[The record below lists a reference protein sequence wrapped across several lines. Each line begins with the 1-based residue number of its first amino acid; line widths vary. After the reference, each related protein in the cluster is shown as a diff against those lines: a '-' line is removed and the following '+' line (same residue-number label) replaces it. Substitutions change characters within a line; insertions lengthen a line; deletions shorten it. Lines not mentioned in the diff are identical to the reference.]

1 MSKVLVIDD
10 DVTFCLMLE
19 TFLNKHSYKV
29 QQSFSFG
36 DAVKKLGT
44 FKPDIVLTDLRLPDN
59 DGLEVLK
66 TVMRE
71 SPQVPVILMTGYADI
86 RTAVQ
91 AMKLGAFDYVAKPV
105 NPDEILLTLKRALN
119 PVKLNNIES
128 TQSSDKASFF
138 LEGHSPAARK
148 ISEYVSLVAPT
159 NMSVLLMGESG
170 TGKEFVAR
178 KIHIESVRKD
188 KTFVAIDCG
197 ALPRD
202 LAGSEF
208 FGHLKGSFTGA
219 YSDKQGQFE
228 AANGGTIFLDEIGNL
243 SYDIQVQL
251 LRAIQERKI
260 RRIGSTSEISIDV
273 RIITA
278 TNEDLKQ
285 AVAKGDFREDLFH
298 RINEFA
304 IQVSPLRHR
313 QEDLMLFAA
322 HFLKHAN
329 IELNRSVEFFED
341 EVVEIFTRYS
351 WPGNFREFRN
361 IIKRAVLLT
370 KGDTI
375 FKHTLPEEMIIE
387 ALQHASQP
395 SANSSSS
402 GASSSGTSASSS
414 SSSSGISDA
423 SSGYAPN
430 IPFQPIELKDAAHR
444 SERDLII
451 STLEKVRFNKSK
463 AAKVLNVDRKTLYNK
478 MRQYNIPLQ

>member
-1 MSKVLVIDD
+1 MNKVLVVDD
-10 DVTFCLMLE
+10 DVTFCLMLD
-19 TFLNKHSYKV
+19 TFLNKHGFKV
-29 QQSFSFG
+29 EQSFSYADG
-36 DAVKKLGT
+36 SKKLTT

-59 DGLEVLK
+59 DGLEVLRA
-66 TVMRE
+66 VIRE
-71 SPQVPVILMTGYADI
+71 NPQTPVVLMTGYADI

-105 NPDEILLTLKRALN
+105 NPDEILLTIKRALN
-119 PVKLNNIES
+119 PIKIALNEISQN
-128 TQSSDKASFF
+128 TDKSVFF
-138 LEGHSPAARK
+138 VEGFSPAARK

-170 TGKEFVAR
+170 TGKEFIAR
-178 KIHIESVRKD
+178 KIHLESQRAD

-219 YSDKQGQFE
+219 FTDKLGQFE

-243 SYDIQVQL
+243 SYEIQIQL

-285 AVAKGDFREDLFH
+285 SVARGEFREDLYH

-304 IQVSPLRHR
+304 ITVAPLRQR
-313 QEDLMLFAA
+313 PEDLMLFAK

-329 IELNRSVEFFED
+329 IELNKNIEYFD
-341 EVVEIFTRYS
+341 EEVIEIFSRYS

-375 FKHTLPEEMIIE
+375 EKHTLPDELVNE
-387 ALQHASQP
+387 ALQHTAQI
-395 SANSSSS
+395 AEKNENEFIISS
-402 GASSSGTSASSS
+402 TVL
-414 SSSSGISDA
+414 
-423 SSGYAPN
+423 PV
-430 IPFQPIELKDAAHR
+430 IELRDAAHK

-463 AAKVLNVDRKTLYNK
+463 AAKILNVDRKTLYNK

>member
-1 MSKVLVIDD
+1 MNKVLVVDD

-19 TFLNKHSYKV
+19 TFLNKHGFKV
-29 QQSFSFG
+29 QQSFTYT
-36 DAVKKLGT
+36 DAEKKLNT
-44 FKPDIVLTDLRLPDN
+44 FKPDIVLTDLRLPDS

-66 TVMRE
+66 TVMVV
-71 SPQVPVILMTGYADI
+71 SPQIPVVLMTGYADI

-105 NPDEILLTLKRALN
+105 NPDEILLTIKRALN
-119 PVKLNNIES
+119 PSRVTVTDKL
-128 TQSSDKASFF
+128 QAGDKTSFF
-138 LEGHSPAARK
+138 VEGFSPAARK

-159 NMSVLLMGESG
+159 NMSVLIMGESG
-170 TGKEFVAR
+170 TGKEYIAR
-178 KIHIESVRKD
+178 KIHLQSQRAG

-219 YSDKQGQFE
+219 FTDKQGQFE

-285 AVAKGDFREDLFH
+285 AVAKGEFREDLYH

-304 IQVSPLRHR
+304 ITVAPLKQRP
-313 QEDLMLFAA
+313 EDLMLFAG
-322 HFLKHAN
+322 HFLKQAN
-329 IELNRSVEFFED
+329 TELNRNVQFLDD
-341 EVVEIFTRYS
+341 EVIDIFTKYS
-351 WPGNFREFRN
+351 WPGNFREFKN
-361 IIKRAVLLT
+361 IIKRAVLLS
-370 KGDTI
+370 KGETI
-375 FKHTLPEEMIIE
+375 YKETLPEEIINE
-387 ALQHASQP
+387 ALDYQP
-395 SANSSSS
+395 PVTQTMPSVSTLFNGVHQQSM
-402 GASSSGTSASSS
+402 
-414 SSSSGISDA
+414 
-423 SSGYAPN
+423 AP
-430 IPFQPIELKDAAHR
+430 PIELRDAAHR
-444 SERDLII
+444 SERDLIV

-463 AAKVLNVDRKTLYNK
+463 AAKILNVDRKTLYNK

>member
-1 MSKVLVIDD
+1 MSKVLIVDD

-19 TFLNKHSYKV
+19 TFLNKHGFNV
-29 QQSFSFG
+29 QQSFSYSEG
-36 DAVKKLGT
+36 SKKIAS

-59 DGLEVLK
+59 DGLEVLR

-71 SPQVPVILMTGYADI
+71 SPHVPVVLMTGYADI

-105 NPDEILLTLKRALN
+105 NPDEILITINRALN
-119 PVKLNNIES
+119 PDKANNASIIDN
-128 TQSSDKASFF
+128 SDKSGFF
-138 LEGHSPAARK
+138 VEGISPAARK
-148 ISEYVSLVAPT
+148 ISEYVSLVSPT
-159 NMSVLLMGESG
+159 NMSVLIMGESG
-170 TGKEFVAR
+170 TGKEFIAR
-178 KIHIESVRKD
+178 KIHLQSARAD

-208 FGHLKGSFTGA
+208 FGHMKGSFTGA
-219 YSDKQGQFE
+219 FSDKQGQFE

-251 LRAIQERKI
+251 LRTIQERKI
-260 RRIGSTSEISIDV
+260 RRIGSTSEISVDV

-285 AVAKGDFREDLFH
+285 AVARGDFREDLYH

-304 IQVSPLRHR
+304 ITVAPLRQR
-313 QEDLMLFAA
+313 PEDLMLFAQ
-322 HFLKHAN
+322 HFLKYAN
-329 IELNRSVEFFED
+329 TELQKNVVNFD
-341 EVVEIFTRYS
+341 KEVIDIFLKYS
-351 WPGNFREFRN
+351 WPGNFREFKN
-361 IIKRAVLLT
+361 IIKRSVLLS
-370 KGDTI
+370 KSETI
-375 FKHTLPEEMIIE
+375 YKNTLPEEIISE
-387 ALQHASQP
+387 ALQHSATINPLINSTEASHRESP
-395 SANSSSS
+395 AEEPPV
-402 GASSSGTSASSS
+402 
-414 SSSSGISDA
+414 D
-423 SSGYAPN
+423 
-430 IPFQPIELKDAAHR
+430 LRDAAHR

>member
-1 MSKVLVIDD
+1 MNKVLVVDD
-10 DVTFCLMLE
+10 DVTFCLMLD
-19 TFLNKHSYKV
+19 TFLNKHGFKV
-29 QQSFSFG
+29 EQSFSYADG
-36 DAVKKLGT
+36 SKKLTT

-59 DGLEVLK
+59 DGLEVLRA
-66 TVMRE
+66 VIRE
-71 SPQVPVILMTGYADI
+71 NPQTPVVLMTGYADI

-105 NPDEILLTLKRALN
+105 NPDEILLTIKRALN
-119 PVKLNNIES
+119 PIKIALNEISQN
-128 TQSSDKASFF
+128 TDKSVFF
-138 LEGHSPAARK
+138 VEGFSPAARK

-170 TGKEFVAR
+170 TGKEFIAR
-178 KIHIESVRKD
+178 KIHLESQRAD

-219 YSDKQGQFE
+219 FTDKLGQFE

-243 SYDIQVQL
+243 SYEIQIQL

-285 AVAKGDFREDLFH
+285 SVARGEFREDLYH

-304 IQVSPLRHR
+304 ITVAPLRQR
-313 QEDLMLFAA
+313 PEDLMLFAK

-329 IELNRSVEFFED
+329 IELNKNIEYFD
-341 EVVEIFTRYS
+341 EEVIEIFSRYS

-375 FKHTLPEEMIIE
+375 EKHTLPDELVNE
-387 ALQHASQP
+387 ALQHTAQI
-395 SANSSSS
+395 AEKNENEFIISST
-402 GASSSGTSASSS
+402 AL
-414 SSSSGISDA
+414 
-423 SSGYAPN
+423 PV
-430 IPFQPIELKDAAHR
+430 IELRDAAHR

-463 AAKVLNVDRKTLYNK
+463 AAKILNVDRKTLYNK

>member
-1 MSKVLVIDD
+1 MSKVLIVDD

-19 TFLNKHSYKV
+19 TFLNKHGFSV
-29 QQSFSFG
+29 QQSFSYG
-36 DAVKKLGT
+36 EGTKKMAS
-44 FKPDIVLTDLRLPDN
+44 FKPDIILTDLRLPDN
-59 DGLEVLK
+59 DGLEMLR

-71 SPQVPVILMTGYADI
+71 SPHVPVVLMTGYADI

-105 NPDEILLTLKRALN
+105 NPDEILITIRRALLTD
-119 PVKLNNIES
+119 KL
-128 TQSSDKASFF
+128 DKTANAQNHDKSVFF
-138 LEGHSPAARK
+138 VEGLSPAARK

-159 NMSVLLMGESG
+159 NMSVLIMGESG
-170 TGKEFVAR
+170 TGKEFIAR
-178 KIHIESVRKD
+178 KIHLESVRAD

-208 FGHLKGSFTGA
+208 FGHTKGSFTGA
-219 YSDKQGQFE
+219 FSDKQGQFE

-243 SYDIQVQL
+243 SYEIQVQL

-260 RRIGSTSEISIDV
+260 RRIGSTSEVSIDV
-273 RIITA
+273 RIVTA

-285 AVAKGDFREDLFH
+285 AVARGDFREDLYH

-304 IQVSPLRHR
+304 ITVAPLRQR
-313 QEDLMLFAA
+313 PEDLMLFAQ
-322 HFLKHAN
+322 HFLKYAN
-329 IELNRSVEFFED
+329 SELNKKVEYFD
-341 EVVEIFTRYS
+341 KEVIDIFMKYS
-351 WPGNFREFRN
+351 WPGNFREFKN
-361 IIKRAVLLT
+361 IIKRAVLLS
-370 KGDTI
+370 KGDAVL
-375 FKHTLPEEMIIE
+375 KHTLPEELVSE
-387 ALQHASQP
+387 AWQHSALITP
-395 SANSSSS
+395 SVHSTEIGHNE
-402 GASSSGTSASSS
+402 TPVEEPPV
-414 SSSSGISDA
+414 D
-423 SSGYAPN
+423 
-430 IPFQPIELKDAAHR
+430 LRDAAHR

>member
-1 MSKVLVIDD
+1 MNKVLVVDD
-10 DVTFCLMLE
+10 DVTFCLMLD
-19 TFLNKHSYKV
+19 TFLNKHGFKV
-29 QQSFSFG
+29 EQSFSYADG
-36 DAVKKLGT
+36 SKKLTT

-59 DGLEVLK
+59 DGLEVLRA
-66 TVMRE
+66 VIRE
-71 SPQVPVILMTGYADI
+71 NPQTPVVLMTGYADI

-105 NPDEILLTLKRALN
+105 NPDEILLTIKRALN
-119 PVKLNNIES
+119 PIKVTLNEI
-128 TQSSDKASFF
+128 TQNSDKSVFF
-138 LEGHSPAARK
+138 VEGFSPAARK

-170 TGKEFVAR
+170 TGKEFIAR
-178 KIHIESVRKD
+178 KIHLESQRAD

-219 YSDKQGQFE
+219 FTDKLGQFE

-243 SYDIQVQL
+243 SYEIQIQL

-285 AVAKGDFREDLFH
+285 SVARGEFREDLYH

-304 IQVSPLRHR
+304 ITVSPLRHR
-313 QEDLMLFAA
+313 PEDLMLFAK

-329 IELNRSVEFFED
+329 IELNKNIEYFD
-341 EVVEIFTRYS
+341 EEVIEIFSRYS

-375 FKHTLPEEMIIE
+375 EKHTLPDELINE
-387 ALQHASQP
+387 ALQHTAQITEKNENEFIIQP
-395 SANSSSS
+395 A
-402 GASSSGTSASSS
+402 
-414 SSSSGISDA
+414 IL
-423 SSGYAPN
+423 PV
-430 IPFQPIELKDAAHR
+430 IELRDAAHR
-444 SERDLII
+444 SERDLIV

-463 AAKVLNVDRKTLYNK
+463 AAKILNVDRKTLYNK

>member
-1 MSKVLVIDD
+1 MSKVLVVDD

-19 TFLNKHSYKV
+19 TFLHKHGYNV
-29 QQSFSFG
+29 QQSFSYNEG
-36 DAVKKLGT
+36 SKKLGT

-59 DGLEVLK
+59 DGLEMLK

-71 SPQVPVILMTGYADI
+71 SPQVPVVLMTGYADI

-91 AMKLGAFDYVAKPV
+91 AMKMGAFDYVAKPV
-105 NPDEILLTLKRALN
+105 NPDEILITIKRALD
-119 PVKLNNIES
+119 PVKVSVAEPVSNN
-128 TQSSDKASFF
+128 DKGSFF
-138 LEGHSPAARK
+138 LEGYSPAARK

-159 NMSVLLMGESG
+159 SMSVLIMGESG
-170 TGKEFVAR
+170 TGKEFIAR
-178 KIHIESVRKD
+178 KIHLQSQRAS

-208 FGHLKGSFTGA
+208 FGHMKGSFTGA

-243 SYDIQVQL
+243 SYEIQVQL

-260 RRIGSTSEISIDV
+260 RRIGSTSEINIDV

-285 AVAKGDFREDLFH
+285 AVAKGEFREDLYH

-304 IQVSPLRHR
+304 IQVAPLRQR
-313 QEDLMLFAA
+313 PEDLLLFAK
-322 HFLKHAN
+322 HFLKQANTELNKN
-329 IELNRSVEFFED
+329 IEYFDD
-341 EVVEIFTRYS
+341 EVIDIFTRYS

-361 IIKRAVLLT
+361 IIKRAVLLS
-370 KGDTI
+370 KGDTVY
-375 FKHTLPEEMIIE
+375 KNTLPEEMISE
-387 ALQHASQP
+387 ALQHAAHVP
-395 SANSSSS
+395 S
-402 GASSSGTSASSS
+402 
-414 SSSSGISDA
+414 
-423 SSGYAPN
+423 N
-430 IPFQPIELKDAAHR
+430 IVTHVEQVVTPPIIEQLPPVDLRDAAHR
-444 SERDLII
+444 SERDLIV

-463 AAKVLNVDRKTLYNK
+463 AAKILNVDRKTLYNK
-478 MRQYNIPLQ
+478 MKQYNIPL

>member
-1 MSKVLVIDD
+1 MVIKNATFMNKVLVVDD

-19 TFLNKHSYKV
+19 TFLNKNGYKV
-29 QQSFSFG
+29 QQSFTYEDGSR
-36 DAVKKLGT
+36 KLSD
-44 FKPDIVLTDLRLPDN
+44 FKPDIVLTDLRLPDS
-59 DGLEVLK
+59 DGLEVLRD
-66 TVMRE
+66 VMRE
-71 SPQVPVILMTGYADI
+71 SPEIPVVLMTGYADI

-105 NPDEILLTLKRALN
+105 NPDEILMTIRRALN
-119 PVKLNNIES
+119 PVKTDKNNIPENE
-128 TQSSDKASFF
+128 KKSFF
-138 LEGHSPAARK
+138 VEGISPVARR
-148 ISEYVSLVAPT
+148 INEYVSLVAPT
-159 NMSVLLMGESG
+159 GMSVLLMGESG
-170 TGKEFVAR
+170 TGKEFIAR
-178 KIHIESVRKD
+178 KIHLESARAD
-188 KTFVAIDCG
+188 KTFIAIDCG

-219 YSDKQGQFE
+219 FTDKTGQFE

-243 SYDIQVQL
+243 SYDIQIQL

-285 AVAKGDFREDLFH
+285 AVAKGDFREDLYH

-304 IQVSPLRHR
+304 ITVAPLRQRHD
-313 QEDLMLFAA
+313 DLMLFAN
-322 HFLKHAN
+322 HFLKQAN
-329 IELNRSVEFFED
+329 DELNKNVRAFDD
-341 EVVEIFTRYS
+341 EVLQIFYNYQ

-370 KGDTI
+370 KGSI
-375 FKHTLPEEMIIE
+375 IEKHTLPEELIIE
-387 ALQHASQP
+387 SLEQKR
-395 SANSSSS
+395 NSSNQNNQV
-402 GASSSGTSASSS
+402 TYTPQV
-414 SSSSGISDA
+414 IQMPRIDHE
-423 SSGYAPN
+423 
-430 IPFQPIELKDAAHR
+430 PIDLRDAAHR
-444 SERDLII
+444 SERELII
-451 STLEKVRFNKSK
+451 TTLEKVRFNKSK